1 MQGPEDRI
9 PDSEVPLRLTS
20 GHASGLQITLAAL
33 ACALIIGMMIYGLN
47 QPTSEG
53 NLTGSAPQTTG
64 TGAPAT
70 PQAGGNVPGGENAAP
85 KAETAPQ
92 DQPAQQPV
100 PQQQKPGVT
109 EDDSKR

>member
-1 MQGPEDRI
+1 MRI
-9 PDSEVPLRLTS
+9 LPSSPPRNSRVT
-20 GHASGLQITLAAL
+20 GVQI

-70 PQAGGNVPGGENAAP
+70 PQEDGNVPGGENAAP
-85 KAETAPQ
+85 NAETAPP